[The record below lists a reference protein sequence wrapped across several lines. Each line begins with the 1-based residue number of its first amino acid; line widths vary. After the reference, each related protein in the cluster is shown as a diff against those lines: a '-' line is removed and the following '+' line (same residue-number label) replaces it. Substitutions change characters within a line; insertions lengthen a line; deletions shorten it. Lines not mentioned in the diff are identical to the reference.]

1 MSEVDEV
8 KGLNIGKVYR
18 SSCMYNEFSNAI
30 AEVQCDEIQKH
41 LTECKLISVI
51 VDGSMDSSITNS
63 EMIYTQ
69 ICIEGTVHTNF
80 IHCCQVQHVTAE
92 GIVYA
97 MK

>member
-41 LTECKLISVI
+41 LAESKFISVI
-51 VDGSMDSSITNS
+51 VDGSMDSSITNN
-63 EMIYTQ
+63 EMIYMQ

-80 IHCCQVQHVTAE
+80 ICCQVQHGTAE
-92 GIVYA
+92 GIVHA
-97 MK
+97 IK